1 MSAYWTGQSVV
12 STLSISSAMVLDSG
26 NYSCSLPDYVLS
38 DEVEVS
44 VQLGDHFQQLKPS
57 SVSTVETADP
67 CNIVIVMVIV
77 MVVYSLY
84 SQLDN
89 YSS

>member
-12 STLSISSAMVLDSG
+12 STLAISSAMVMDSG
-26 NYSCSLPDYVLS
+26 NYSCSLPDSLLS

-44 VQLGDHFQQLKPS
+44 VQSGDHLQQLRPS
-57 SVSTVETADP
+57 SLSTRDTGES
-67 CNIVIVMVIV
+67 CNIVTV

-84 SQLDN
+84 RQLRFSYDTPT
-89 YSS
+89 